1 MKNHNPVISV
11 RLMTFNH
18 ENFFSQ
24 AIEGCI
30 IQDCSY
36 SFEVVIG
43 DDFSTDR
50 TLNIALEYESKYPDI
65 IRVLSRQ
72 KGDDYDENRKRFG
85 RLYNFMDILSNCQG
99 KYIALLDG
107 DDYWTDPLK
116 LQKQVD
122 FLEANPDYVL
132 TGHDVKLV
140 DADNHIIKDSYLPCE
155 YKADADEQSLKLGF
169 LIPALSMVFRN
180 LPVLKAAP
188 PEFLTVVN
196 GDTVYTSLL
205 GQYGKY
211 KFFDDITDAFYRK
224 HQGGVWSS
232 MDDFK
237 RKCNHIQTYNILQKY
252 YTSTGDSIT
261 AKLIEERLLN
271 DINVLLSISFSN
283 NNKSQFIRAVKLY
296 LARNLLNIK
305 KYNYLIKVVLKFIKN
320 QL

>member
-1 MKNHNPVISV
+1 MVDKPLISISCMTYNHASFI
-11 RLMTFNH
+11 RECLDGFLMQKTNFTFEILIH
-18 ENFFSQ
+18 
-24 AIEGCI
+24 
-30 IQDCSY
+30 
-36 SFEVVIG
+36 
-43 DDFSTDR
+43 DDASTDG
-50 TLNIALEYESKYPDI
+50 TKEIIEEYVAKYSDLILPI
-65 IRVLSRQ
+65 YQ
-72 KGDDYDENRKRFG
+72 TENQYAKFGGGMNPRF
-85 RLYNFMDILSNCQG
+85 NFPRAKG
-99 KYIALLDG
+99 KYIALCEG

-188 PEFLTVVN
+188 LEFLTVVN

-283 NNKSQFIRAVKLY
+283 NNKSQFIKAVKLY
-296 LARNLLNIK
+296 LAKNSLNIK
-305 KYNYLIKVVLKFIKN
+305 RCNYLVKVVLKFIKN